1 MKERE
6 FIHTCDL
13 SGFFFEGHKN
23 SGALIDPSARTA
35 LKKKKKKER
44 NEKKKK
50 HKNRSGR
57 IYKLLDAM
65 GRDGHLVASGHC
77 MAVGIQQSQLFP
89 VHWTGYKTDSGKG

>member
-1 MKERE
+1 M
-6 FIHTCDL
+6 
-13 SGFFFEGHKN
+13 
-23 SGALIDPSARTA
+23 
-35 LKKKKKKER
+35 
-44 NEKKKK
+44 KKK
-50 HKNRSGR
+50 HNNRSGR